1 MRINS
6 AMIAVFL
13 IVATPVSALAHAK
26 MTSSVP
32 KDGATVATGLSEIE
46 LVFSHPM
53 RLTLIKIMRGKEKA
67 DVPAKGE
74 LPKAFVT
81 SAKITV
87 EPLPGGSYEVSW
99 TAVSD
104 DGHIMNGGFNF
115 AVADAKDAQT
125 TQ

>member
-6 AMIAVFL
+6 AIVAVFL
-13 IVATPVSALAHAK
+13 IVATPGWALAHAK

-32 KDGATVATGLSEIE
+32 KDGATVAAGLSEIE
-46 LVFSHPM
+46 LAFSHPM
-53 RLTLIKIMRGKEKA
+53 RLTLIKIMRGLEKA

-74 LPKAFVT
+74 LPKAFAT
-81 SAKITV
+81 SAKVTV
-87 EPLPGGSYEVSW
+87 EPLPAGSYELSW

-104 DGHIMNGGFNF
+104 DGHIMNGGFKF
-115 AVADAKDAQT
+115 AVAEAKGAQT